1 MRKASRLHFTALPDT
16 ISPVKKIILL
26 GIAGLLLVAGMALA
40 ASSKTLAFKVKAVL
54 QGERSL
60 FGGLGGSGKPAGCI
74 FDVQISSKP
83 ISNLSLPCGSSS
95 HFTMGEGWV
104 YVFTSPADEYFV
116 CPKATFSES
125 ACIECGECRLKKDE
139 LKRLNVLNR

>member
-83 ISNLSLPCGSSS
+83 ISNLSLPPHISPWARAGYTFLPLQQMNTSSARRPLS
-95 HFTMGEGWV
+95 ANR
-104 YVFTSPADEYFV
+104 PA
-116 CPKATFSES
+116 
-125 ACIECGECRLKKDE
+125 
-139 LKRLNVLNR
+139 